1 MSKPAKKKVPA
12 VLPLPRKKNPATGR
26 TAQSAREPASTQG
39 EREGEAKEYGIE
51 KDRGREIPFSRTVNG
66 SVTLTC
72 YGCTFEEDDGE
83 DDGETGWLLKVK
95 NGERVQWSICGD
107 GWQLEKGDAAR
118 RQLAG
123 MWDDEETRRRW
134 FAVQS
139 ITLRPA
145 DFYDFNS
152 PCSDGK
158 FLCDILRDFIISGE
172 RKQLAKLSR
181 VIEAFHAQSKNETK
195 RWSVARAVG
204 EAARKH
210 DRIPLACEAL
220 QCFANAGGDA
230 DEKNFRRALKDC
242 GYGWLICA

>member
-1 MSKPAKKKVPA
+1 MKKNPFRKVSA
-12 VLPLPRKKNPATGR
+12 VSTLPRKKNPVAGR
-26 TAQSAREPASTQG
+26 VAQGPCGPASTQG
-39 EREGEAKEYGIE
+39 ERGGETKEYGIE
-51 KDRGREIPFSRTVNG
+51 EDRGRKIPFSRTVNG

-72 YGCTFEEDDGE
+72 YGCTIEDDV
-83 DDGETGWLLKVK
+83 ETGWLLKVEK
-95 NGERVQWSICGD
+95 GKRVQWSICGD

-158 FLCDILRDFIISGE
+158 FLCDILHGFILTGN
-172 RKQLAKLSR
+172 RHQLDQLSK
-181 VIEAFHAQSKNETK
+181 VIEGFHSQGKEETK
-195 RWSVARAVG
+195 RWGVARAVG
-204 EAARKH
+204 EAARKNG
-210 DRIPLACEAL
+210 RIPLASEAL

-230 DEKNFRRALKDC
+230 DEKHFRQALKDC
-242 GYGWLICA
+242 GFGWLIRP